1 MMPDLS
7 TVPAW
12 ARELIIVGVILLA
25 TLISA
30 LLALWLLGKIKH
42 RIAARTKTELDD
54 DIIKAITKPLFWL
67 IIIAGLS
74 ILTDHLHGRFEESIG
89 WTYSYIKGGIWLAGS
104 IFVTLVVYRL
114 VDVLGGWLTKSISE
128 RAESDVY
135 GEFLPLLNRVLRL
148 VVLVIAIM
156 AILDHFGINVNSLL
170 TVLGVGSLAIAL
182 ASRDTIANMISGFII
197 MIDRPFRV
205 GDRVILDSGEKCDV
219 FQIGLRST
227 RFKTFESTLII
238 LPNEQLLTSK
248 ITNISYPDSRIRVKV
263 AIGVA
268 YGSEI
273 EEVRRILTQCAEKHA
288 KVLDNPAP
296 SAHLVG
302 LGDSSVD
309 FALVGYVSEITDQ
322 WTTQNELRQM
332 IYDALNEAEIE
343 IPFPQ
348 RTLWMKQE
356 EQAKET

>member
-1 MMPDLS
+1 MPDLS
-7 TVPAW
+7 TLPVW
-12 ARELIIVGVILLA
+12 ARELIIAGGIMLA

-30 LLALWLLGKIKH
+30 MIALWLLVKIRHK
-42 RIAARTKTELDD
+42 IAARTKTELDD

-67 IIIAGLS
+67 IIIAGFS
-74 ILTDHLHGRFEESIG
+74 VLTDHLHGRYEESIG
-89 WTYSYIKGGIWLAGS
+89 WFYSYIKGGIWLAGS
-104 IFVTLVVYRL
+104 IFVTLIVYRL
-114 VDVLGGWLTKSISE
+114 VDVLGSWLTKNIAE
-128 RAESDVY
+128 RAESDMY
-135 GEFLPLLNRVLRL
+135 AEFLPLLNRVLRL
-148 VVLVIAIM
+148 IVLVIALM

-227 RFKTFESTLII
+227 RFKTFENTLII

-248 ITNISYPDSRIRVKV
+248 ITNISYPDSQIRVKV
-263 AIGVA
+263 DIGVA
-268 YGSEI
+268 YGSKI
-273 EEVRRILTQCAEKHA
+273 EEVRRILTECAEKHS
-288 KVLDNPAP
+288 KVLNNPEP

-309 FALVGYVSEITDQ
+309 FALVGYVNEITDQ

-332 IYDALNEAEIE
+332 IYDALYEADVE

-348 RTLWMKQE
+348 RTLWMRQD
-356 EQAKET
+356 EQTKDA